1 MTKLKENIQ
10 KSTNGLSW
18 ILLIALALIW
28 GSSFIL
34 IKKSLVGLNPVQV
47 GSLRIFA
54 AFLCFIPFYKKGI
67 KEVKKEKYGSILAS
81 GLTGNLFPA
90 FLFAIAQTQIQSS
103 VSGVLNSLS
112 PIFVLIIST
121 IFFKDKFK
129 KIQVLGLILG
139 FIGCF
144 FLIGFKGNS
153 FQFDINYYAFFIVI
167 ATICYGTSANIIK
180 YKLAGIHPIHISS
193 LALLAVGPIA
203 GLVFIFN
210 DGIKTMLASEVALK
224 SGLFAMLLGAIASAI
239 ALVMFNKLI
248 QIAPIIFAS
257 SVTYLIPIIAI
268 CWGLF
273 DGESIS
279 MIQLFGIGIIIAALL
294 LIKK

>member
-1 MTKLKENIQ
+1 MKKHNQNIE
-10 KSTNGLSW
+10 KTTNGLSW

-34 IKKSLVGLNPVQV
+34 IKKSLVGLTPVQV

-54 AFLCFIPFYKKGI
+54 AFVCFIPFYKKGLR
-67 KEVKKEKYGSILAS
+67 EVKKEKYKSILAS

-103 VSGVLNSLS
+103 VSGVLNSLA
-112 PIFVLIIST
+112 PLFVLLISVLV
-121 IFFKDKFK
+121 FKDSFK
-129 KIQVLGLILG
+129 KIQILGLILG
-139 FIGCF
+139 FVGCF
-144 FLIGFKGNS
+144 ILIGFKGNT
-153 FQFDINYYAFFIVI
+153 FEFDINYYAIFILV

-180 YKLAGIHPIHISS
+180 YNLSDVNHIHISS

-203 GLVFIFN
+203 AIIFISN
-210 DGIKTMLASEVALK
+210 GGVDALLTSDAALK
-224 SGLFAMLLGAIASAI
+224 SGLYAILLGAIASAI

-257 SVTYLIPIIAI
+257 SVTYLIPIVAI
-268 CWGLF
+268 GWGFF
-273 DGESIS
+273 DGELLSI
-279 MIQLFGIGIIIAALL
+279 IQLFGIGIILAAIL